1 MAELKII
8 KDYSKGSLLRKKSR
22 LVEEITP
29 RIITLLD
36 DMRET
41 LIASGGVGLAA
52 PQVGVLRRVAL
63 VDNGEEILELINPEI
78 LSVEGEQEGLE
89 GCLSYPDK
97 WGIVRRPMKVRVK
110 ALNRK
115 GETVEYEGTELTAR
129 CFCHEIDHLDGVLF
143 TDNVIR
149 MVDEEEIEKMQREN
163 KKNDT

>member
-1 MAELKII
+1 
-8 KDYSKGSLLRKKSR
+8 
-22 LVEEITP
+22 
-29 RIITLLD
+29 
-36 DMRET
+36 MRET